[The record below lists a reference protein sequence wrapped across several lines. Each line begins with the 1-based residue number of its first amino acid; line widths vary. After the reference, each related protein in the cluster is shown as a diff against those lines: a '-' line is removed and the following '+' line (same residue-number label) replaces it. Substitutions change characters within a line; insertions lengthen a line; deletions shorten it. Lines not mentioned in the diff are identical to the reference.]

1 MRSIP
6 LVVALLVA
14 APAFGQ
20 SRVYTNADLGKPLP
34 GVSTVTP
41 AEAAALLAPRQ
52 FVYVAPRPAEPQ
64 VVLIASSP
72 TAGPFGEFTSL
83 SPSRRLD
90 GSSYQDPQWESLA
103 YSGRRP
109 GSGRNSRGRR
119 SSGNGWVHD
128 NASPAGTSAQGAV
141 SQPAPHPSPVAVP
154 PPVGP
159 TVPPPVASGF
169 PSYRQPGD

>member
-6 LVVALLVA
+6 MVVALLVA

-41 AEAAALLAPRQ
+41 AEAAALLAPHQ

-64 VVLIASSP
+64 VVLLASSP
-72 TAGPFGEFTSL
+72 TAGPFGELTPL

-90 GSSYQDPQWESLA
+90 GSSYQDPPWESLD
-103 YSGRRP
+103 YSWRRQR
-109 GSGRNSRGRR
+109 SGRNSGSRHGSGRGF
-119 SSGNGWVHD
+119 VHD
-128 NASPAGTSAQGAV
+128 NASPAGTSATGPV
-141 SQPAPHPSPVAVP
+141 SQPAPHPIPVAVP
-154 PPVGP
+154 SPVGP